1 MELITGVI
9 KSYDWGSRRTLA
21 ELAGRPSPSPTPEA
35 ELWFGAHESAPSA
48 VGEPSGSITLID
60 RIREDPQTQLGAQC
74 AEAYDG
80 TLPFLLKILAA
91 EKPLSLQAHPTSA
104 QAEAGFAREN
114 AAGIDLAASYRN
126 YRDSRHKP
134 ELVVALERFEALAGF
149 RDISSTVTLLTAL
162 DLSGVADDIASLA
175 ANPCPAEL
183 KAVALR
189 WMRSSREHHDRLALE
204 VIERATALLDSGGR
218 AVDRFEAELST
229 AVDLARRY
237 PGDPGVLMSL
247 LLNRVSLAPGEGL
260 FLPAGNLHAYLSG
273 SAVEIMANS
282 DNVLRGGLTTKH
294 IDVDE
299 LSRILDFT
307 PILVDVLDPEPSDR
321 GSEYIYPAP
330 VPEFVLRR
338 WELDGNRE
346 AALSGVGPAV
356 VLCTAGRVKIRAG
369 DHQMQ
374 ISGGEAVWLQ
384 AGDSVT
390 MTATDGG
397 PAQVFAGA
405 TPG

>member
-126 YRDSRHKP
+126 YRDNRHKP

-149 RDISSTVTLLTAL
+149 RAISSTVTLLAAL
-162 DLSGVADDIASLA
+162 DLSGVADDVASLA

-183 KAVALR
+183 KAVALC

-204 VIERATALLDSGGR
+204 VIERATVLLDSGGWV
-218 AVDRFEAELST
+218 VDRFEAELST
-229 AVDLARRY
+229 ALDLARRY

-299 LSRILDFT
+299 LSSILDFT
-307 PILVDVLDPEPSDR
+307 PIRVDVLDPQPCDR

-338 WELDGNRE
+338 WELDGNLE
-346 AALSGVGPAV
+346 VALGGDGPAV
-356 VLCTAGRVKIRAG
+356 VLCTAGRVKIRTG
-369 DHQMQ
+369 DHQME
-374 ISGGEAVWLQ
+374 ISGGKAVWLQ

-397 PAQVFAGA
+397 PAQVFAGS

>member
-1 MELITGVI
+1 
-9 KSYDWGSRRTLA
+9 
-21 ELAGRPSPSPTPEA
+21 
-35 ELWFGAHESAPSA
+35 
-48 VGEPSGSITLID
+48 
-60 RIREDPQTQLGAQC
+60 
-74 AEAYDG
+74 
-80 TLPFLLKILAA
+80 
-91 EKPLSLQAHPTSA
+91 
-104 QAEAGFAREN
+104 
-114 AAGIDLAASYRN
+114 
-126 YRDSRHKP
+126 
-134 ELVVALERFEALAGF
+134 
-149 RDISSTVTLLTAL
+149 
-162 DLSGVADDIASLA
+162 
-175 ANPCPAEL
+175 
-183 KAVALR
+183 
-189 WMRSSREHHDRLALE
+189 MRSSCDHHERWALE
-204 VIERATALLDSGGR
+204 VIERANALLDSGGWV
-218 AVDRFEAELST
+218 VDRFEAELST
-229 AVDLARRY
+229 ALDLARRY

-247 LLNRVSLAPGEGL
+247 LLNRVSLSPGEGL

-299 LSRILDFT
+299 LSSILDFT
-307 PILVDVLDPEPSDR
+307 PIPVDVLDPQPCDR
-321 GSEYIYPAP
+321 RSEYIYPAP

-338 WELDGNRE
+338 WELDGNLE
-346 AALSGVGPAV
+346 VALGGDGPAV

-369 DHQMQ
+369 DHQME

>member
-35 ELWFGAHESAPSA
+35 ELWFGAHESAPST
-48 VGEPSGSITLID
+48 VGESSGSTTLID

-74 AEAYDG
+74 AEAFGG

-126 YRDSRHKP
+126 YRDNRHKP

-149 RDISSTVTLLTAL
+149 RDIGSTVTLLTAL
-162 DLSGVADDIASLA
+162 DLSGVADDVASLA

-183 KAVALR
+183 QAVALR

-204 VIERATALLDSGGR
+204 VIERATALLDAGEWI
-218 AVDRFEAELST
+218 VDTFEAELAT
-229 AVDLARRY
+229 ALDLARRY

-299 LSRILDFT
+299 LSSILDFT
-307 PILVDVLDPEPSDR
+307 PIPVDVLDPEPCDR
-321 GSEYIYPAP
+321 GSEYLYPTP

-338 WELDGNRE
+338 WELDANRE
-346 AALSGVGPAV
+346 VALGGDGPAV
-356 VLCTAGRVKIRAG
+356 VLCTSGRVKIRAG
-369 DHQMQ
+369 DHQME
-374 ISGGEAVWLQ
+374 ISGSEAVWLR

-390 MTATDGG
+390 MTAVDGVS
-397 PAQVFAGA
+397 AQVFAGS
-405 TPG
+405 TPS

>member
-307 PILVDVLDPEPSDR
+307 PIPVDVLDPEPSDR

-369 DHQMQ
+369 DQQME
-374 ISGGEAVWLQ
+374 ISGGKAVWLP

-397 PAQVFAGA
+397 PAQVFAGS
-405 TPG
+405 TPC

>member
-35 ELWFGAHESAPSA
+35 ELWFGAHESAPST
-48 VGEPSGSITLID
+48 VGESSGSFTLID
-60 RIREDPQTQLGAQC
+60 LIREDPKTQLGAQC

-104 QAEAGFAREN
+104 QAETGFAREN
-114 AAGIDLAASYRN
+114 AAGIDLSASYRS
-126 YRDSRHKP
+126 YRDNRHKP

-149 RDISSTVTLLTAL
+149 RAISSTVTLLTAL
-162 DLSGVADDIASLA
+162 DLSGVADDVASLA

-189 WMRSSREHHDRLALE
+189 WMRSSREHHERLALE
-204 VIERATALLDSGGR
+204 VIERATVLLASGGWI
-218 AVDRFEAELST
+218 VDRFEAELST
-229 AVDLARRY
+229 ALDLARRY
-237 PGDPGVLMSL
+237 PGDSGVLMSL

-299 LSRILDFT
+299 LSSILDFT
-307 PILVDVLDPEPSDR
+307 PIPVDVLDPEPSDR

-356 VLCTAGRVKIRAG
+356 VLCTSGRVKIRAG
-369 DHQMQ
+369 DHQMD
-374 ISGGEAVWLQ
+374 ISGGKAVWLP

-405 TPG
+405 TPC

>member
-134 ELVVALERFEALAGF
+134 ELVVALKRFEALAGF

-229 AVDLARRY
+229 ALDLARRY

-299 LSRILDFT
+299 LSSILDFT
-307 PILVDVLDPEPSDR
+307 PIPVDVLDPEPSDR

-338 WELDGNRE
+338 WELDGNLE
-346 AALSGVGPAV
+346 VALGGDGPAV

-369 DHQMQ
+369 DHQME

>member
-1 MELITGVI
+1 MELITGVV
-9 KSYDWGSRRTLA
+9 KSYDWGSRCTLA
-21 ELAGRPSPSPTPEA
+21 ELTGRPSPSPTPEA

-48 VGEPSGSITLID
+48 VGESGSITLID

-74 AEAYDG
+74 AEAYDS

-114 AAGIDLAASYRN
+114 AAGIDLSASYRN
-126 YRDSRHKP
+126 YRDNRHKP
-134 ELVVALERFEALAGF
+134 ELVVALKRFEALAGF

-162 DLSGVADDIASLA
+162 ELSGLADDVASLT
-175 ANPCPAEL
+175 ANPCSAEL
-183 KAVALR
+183 KALALR
-189 WMRSSREHHDRLALE
+189 WMRSSREQHDRCALE
-204 VIERATALLDSGGR
+204 VIERATALLGSGGWI
-218 AVDRFEAELST
+218 VDRFEAELST
-229 AVDLARRY
+229 ALDLARRY

-299 LSRILDFT
+299 LSSILDFT
-307 PILVDVLDPEPSDR
+307 PIPVDVLDPQPCDR
-321 GSEYIYPAP
+321 GGEYVYPAP
-330 VPEFVLRR
+330 VPEFILRR
-338 WELDGNRE
+338 WELDGNHE
-346 AALSGVGPAV
+346 VTLGGDGPAV
-356 VLCTAGRVKIRAG
+356 VLCTSGRVKVRAG
-369 DHQMQ
+369 DHQME
-374 ISGGEAVWLQ
+374 ISAGKAVWLR
-384 AGDSVT
+384 AGDAIT

-405 TPG
+405 TPC

>member
-1 MELITGVI
+1 
-9 KSYDWGSRRTLA
+9 
-21 ELAGRPSPSPTPEA
+21 
-35 ELWFGAHESAPSA
+35 
-48 VGEPSGSITLID
+48 
-60 RIREDPQTQLGAQC
+60 
-74 AEAYDG
+74 
-80 TLPFLLKILAA
+80 LPFLLKILAA

-104 QAEAGFAREN
+104 QAETGFAREN
-114 AAGIDLAASYRN
+114 AAGIDLSASYRN

-162 DLSGVADDIASLA
+162 ELSGIADDIASLA
-175 ANPCPAEL
+175 ANPCPEEL

-204 VIERATALLDSGGR
+204 VIERADALLDSGGWV
-218 AVDRFEAELST
+218 VDRFEAELST
-229 AVDLARRY
+229 ALDLARRY

-247 LLNRVSLAPGEGL
+247 LLNRVSLASGEGL

-299 LSRILDFT
+299 LASILDFT
-307 PILVDVLDPEPSDR
+307 PIPVDILDPEPSDR
-321 GSEYIYPAP
+321 GSEYVYPAP

-338 WELDGNRE
+338 WELDANRE
-346 AALSGVGPAV
+346 VALGGDGPAV
-356 VLCTAGRVKIRAG
+356 VLCTSGRVKIRAG
-369 DHQMQ
+369 DHQME
-374 ISGGEAVWLQ
+374 ISGTEAVWLR

-390 MTATDGG
+390 MTAADGE
-397 PAQVFAGA
+397 PAQVFAGS